1 MMPVTIFVEEN
12 SIVAGNTDKV
22 RRTLEPIV
30 ENSDMVRRYEAGLAL
45 SFGPAPGK
53 RPLGFFD
60 LEKRLSQP
68 SYKHWFRRMDRE
80 VPALPYFLAADDP
93 GKSLLI
99 YLMGVLDYKLIGERV
114 TFDAAAMDVFFHHKK
129 TEIKNLC
136 LSNNI
141 SPLASIQR
149 LADLLA
155 PAARSDGPVATP
167 PPAAAPPAKEERPDT
182 DRPAEAQLLKQL
194 LDRFGS
200 IAVLKENRMTKLFVV
215 FDEIPPQ
222 IRLVRNELVLDRS
235 LNRWFFRTVF
245 LIDGRESARESLLLY
260 RPNEVT
266 ESIQFFNGAL
276 IMCVYRDETS
286 EYQKLFETDEPVR
299 TDIVE
304 QAGHAVAEVS
314 GGQAAPDGPAD
325 EGTTGQASPPPA
337 AAPEPAPQAAPA
349 DPKDAR
355 IAELEAEVAKL
366 KNIVEAYE
374 ETLLGKNK
382 KSIFKK
388 FFG

>member
-1 MMPVTIFVEEN
+1 MPVTIFVEEN

-30 ENSDMVRRYEAGLAL
+30 ENSDMIRRYEAGLAL

-68 SYKHWFRRMDRE
+68 SYKQWFRRMDRE
-80 VPALPYFLAADDP
+80 MPALPYFLAVDDP

-99 YLMGVLDYKLIGERV
+99 YLMGVLDYRLIGERV
-114 TFDAAAMDVFFHHKK
+114 TFDAAAMDTFFQHKK

-149 LADLLA
+149 LADLLV
-155 PAARSDGPVATP
+155 PAARSNDGPVATTP
-167 PPAAAPPAKEERPDT
+167 SADPAPPAKEERPDA

-222 IRLVRNELVLDRS
+222 MRLVRNELVLDRS

-245 LIDGRESARESLLLY
+245 LIDGREVARESLLLY

-286 EYQKLFETDEPVR
+286 EYQKLFETGEPVK

-304 QAGHAVAEVS
+304 QA
-314 GGQAAPDGPAD
+314 
-325 EGTTGQASPPPA
+325 A
-337 AAPEPAPQAAPA
+337 AAPRPQESVGETPVTDTAPTEVTDTVAPQEPAPQAAPA
-349 DPKDAR
+349 DPKDIR

-366 KNIVEAYE
+366 KNIIEAYE
-374 ETLLGKNK
+374 ETMLGKNK

>member
-1 MMPVTIFVEEN
+1 MPVTIFVEEN

-45 SFGPAPGK
+45 SFGSAPGK

-68 SYKHWFRRMDRE
+68 SFKQWFRRMDRE

-99 YLMGVLDYKLIGERV
+99 YLMGVLDYKLVGERV
-114 TFDAAAMDVFFHHKK
+114 TFDAAAMDAFFHHKK

-155 PAARSDGPVATP
+155 PSARSDGPIAAP
-167 PPAAAPPAKEERPDT
+167 PPAAATPAKEERPDA

-215 FDEIPPQ
+215 FNEIPPQ
-222 IRLVRNELVLDRS
+222 MRLVRNELVLDRS

-286 EYQKLFETDEPVR
+286 EYQKLFETDEPVK

-304 QAGHAVAEVS
+304 QAAPAPRPQESVGETPTTDAATTEVTDAD
-314 GGQAAPDGPAD
+314 AA
-325 EGTTGQASPPPA
+325 Q
-337 AAPEPAPQAAPA
+337 EPAPQAAPT
-349 DPKDAR
+349 DPKDIR